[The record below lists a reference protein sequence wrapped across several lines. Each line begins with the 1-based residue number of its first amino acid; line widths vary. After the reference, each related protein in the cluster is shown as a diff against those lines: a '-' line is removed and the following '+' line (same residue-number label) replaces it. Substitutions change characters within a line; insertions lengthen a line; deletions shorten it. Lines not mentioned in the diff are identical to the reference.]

1 MAKLLQEEELRVLF
15 NEGIANQAGKKKKDA
30 KLDAEKLGLSEAK
43 KEVTDLLDAISS
55 DEDDDDDDK
64 DGDHVIYVDDEEA
77 AVEVFREKTVEDII
91 EEQRAK
97 LQAEGKIGR

>member
-15 NEGIANQAGKKKKDA
+15 NEGISNQAGKKKKDA

-55 DEDDDDDDK
+55 DEDD
-64 DGDHVIYVDDEEA
+64 GDHVIYVDDEEVT
-77 AVEVFREKTVEDII
+77 VEVFREKTVEDII

-97 LQAEGKIGR
+97 LLAEGKIGR

>member
-15 NEGIANQAGKKKKDA
+15 NEGISNQAGKKKKDA

-64 DGDHVIYVDDEEA
+64 DGDHVIYVDDEEVT
-77 AVEVFREKTVEDII
+77 VEVFREKTVEDII

-97 LQAEGKIGR
+97 LLAEGKIGR